1 MTSCGRCEI
10 SLMNNFDRW
19 QTRYGFDTLPL
30 FEWLVAG
37 VPGASSVAH
46 VVQREPPRFAD
57 NSANAEN
64 SAASS
69 ALSVNFSEAYEWSF
83 LCGLSLRS
91 SLEIADDIKD

>member
-1 MTSCGRCEI
+1 
-10 SLMNNFDRW
+10 MNNFDRR
-19 QTRYGFDTLPL
+19 QTRYGSIHAL
-30 FEWLVAG
+30 
-37 VPGASSVAH
+37 SSNGSSPACPERR
-46 VVQREPPRFAD
+46 QLRMSCSGTRRGFAD

-83 LCGLSLRS
+83 LCAFSLLS